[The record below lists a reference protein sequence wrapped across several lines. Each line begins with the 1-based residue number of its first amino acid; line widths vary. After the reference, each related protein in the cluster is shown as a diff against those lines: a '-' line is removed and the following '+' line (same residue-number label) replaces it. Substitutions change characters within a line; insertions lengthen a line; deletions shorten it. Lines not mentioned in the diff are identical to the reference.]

1 MRADKRPADIRP
13 HRLEVRGHDLRVAG
27 LPPVPGRQAALL
39 SRAKVTEVNASHA
52 VFVSQPAAVVRVIE
66 AAAK

>member
-1 MRADKRPADIRP
+1 MIIKNDPQTAFIAKIRIQ
-13 HRLEVRGHDLRVAG
+13 RVDGLDARG
-27 LPPVPGRQAALL
+27 